1 MLNRIGTWLLRQSR
15 HKPTMASASTA
26 WLSVV
31 IKRGTTVVCPRKI
44 VNVLWES
51 NFGELLMAT
60 DSALEKESVLKVVI
74 STNKR
79 FIDPVHEVSVT
90 APIFI
95 CDTFKCQF
103 VCIYLRESSDVSV
116 SVQTTNPATG
126 LYLSLS
132 APSSCLFVCHCSVV
146 CACEMT
152 VCNVCFSNRPK
163 CIRYFGPAHKR

>member
-1 MLNRIGTWLLRQSR
+1 MGGGCALNRIGTWLLRQSQ
-15 HKPTMASASTA
+15 TQAASASTT

-74 STNKR
+74 STNER

-90 APIFI
+90 APVLI
-95 CDTFKCQF
+95 CDTFKCRF

-116 SVQTTNPATG
+116 SVHTTNPATG

-132 APSSCLFVCHCSVV
+132 LSFSLSLCSLLLPFCV
-146 CACEMT
+146 
-152 VCNVCFSNRPK
+152 PL
-163 CIRYFGPAHKR
+163 